1 MPATVVDT
9 MMKSNKNIKK
19 CFYQEYKRSEGNLG
33 TATIRFK
40 VLPSGKVSS
49 AYVTTS
55 RYKGTE
61 LDSCLSSA
69 TYTVAFPAFNGE
81 TVTLE
86 WTGGAG

>member
-1 MPATVVDT
+1 
-9 MMKSNKNIKK
+9 MKSNKNIKR
-19 CFYQEYKRSEGNLG
+19 CFYQEYKASGGNLG

-40 VLPSGKVSS
+40 VMPSGKVSS
-49 AYVTTS
+49 AYVTS
-55 RYKGTE
+55 DRYKGTE

-69 TYTVAFPAFNGE
+69 TYTVVFPPFSGD